1 MPLLMAVSAS
11 ATLFMVVAVAVA
23 VVSATPAATIATAS
37 ATSFAAQYVE
47 HALYFVFCRIAV
59 FSDFADE
66 VQRFSGQGMI
76 QVYGYGIF
84 FHICDCSVKTCSVC
98 IHQRHHASRINML
111 FVKVSVYFEYIFV
124 QFQYAFLFILT
135 VSFFYGQCEVEFLSF
150 L

>member
-37 ATSFAAQYVE
+37 ATSFAAQHVE

-84 FHICDCSVKTCSVC
+84 FTSVIVPLKRAPS
-98 IHQRHHASRINML
+98 
-111 FVKVSVYFEYIFV
+111 
-124 QFQYAFLFILT
+124 AFIKGTTLP
-135 VSFFYGQCEVEFLSF
+135 G
-150 L
+150 

>member
-1 MPLLMAVSAS
+1 MTVSAS

-23 VVSATPAATIATAS
+23 VVSAPPAATIATAS
-37 ATSFAAQYVE
+37 ATSFAAQHVE

-98 IHQRHHASRINML
+98 IHQGHHASRINML

-124 QFQYAFLFILT
+124 QFQYAFLFLLT

>member
-37 ATSFAAQYVE
+37 ATSFAAQHVE
-47 HALYFVFCRIAV
+47 HALYFVFCRIA
-59 FSDFADE
+59 DFADE

-84 FHICDCSVKTCSVC
+84 FHICDCSVETCSVC
-98 IHQRHHASRINML
+98 IHQGHHASRINML